1 MARSRFWTPLSPGGR
16 TDPSNYWFIGKRHT
30 QTSTCRFNRIIHF
43 STNAVIRT
51 LLERSDSIVTEE
63 EDRKQEEEHIRTA
76 LRTCGYLDWAIKKV
90 KEQMNR
96 KKLLEKIN
104 QRKIRHKKNQE
115 EIQRIFTKYRVR
127 VATVVKPQT
136 ALRQVLVHPKD
147 KVEKQKKAG
156 VVYKIP
162 CSQCE
167 KVYIGETGRQLGTRI
182 TEHRKE
188 AEEISDRNFTRSTR
202 RASTNEHHKSAITD
216 HVCQNNH
223 IMNWEAS
230 EIVEQESDKFK
241 R

>member
-1 MARSRFWTPLSPGGR
+1 M
-16 TDPSNYWFIGKRHT
+16 K
-30 QTSTCRFNRIIHF
+30 
-43 STNAVIRT
+43 
-51 LLERSDSIVTEE
+51 
-63 EDRKQEEEHIRTA
+63 DRKQEEEHIRTA
-76 LRTCGYLDWAIKKV
+76 LHTCSYPDWAIKRV
-90 KEQMNR
+90 EEQMNR
-96 KKLLEKIN
+96 KAIRKDKSKKDKAQEKS
-104 QRKIRHKKNQE
+104 RGVVTVPYVHSFTEK
-115 EIQRIFTKYRVR
+115 IQRIFTKHR

-136 ALRQVLVHPKD
+136 TLRQVLVHPKD

-188 AEEISDRNFTRSTR
+188 AEKISDRNFTRSTR

-241 R
+241 RWIKESICIRSNTPTMNRDEGAYQLSPIWTQVISTPKPGGEGASTE

>member
-1 MARSRFWTPLSPGGR
+1 MKIDNYMARSRFWTPLSPGGR
-16 TDPSNYWFIGKRHT
+16 TDPSNYWFTGKPHT
-30 QTSTCRFNRIIHF
+30 QTSTCHFSHIIHF
-43 STNAVIRT
+43 STN
-51 LLERSDSIVTEE
+51 LLSYGRYWKRVVTVPYV
-63 EDRKQEEEHIRTA
+63 HSFT
-76 LRTCGYLDWAIKKV
+76 
-90 KEQMNR
+90 
-96 KKLLEKIN
+96 EK
-104 QRKIRHKKNQE
+104 
-115 EIQRIFTKYRVR
+115 IQRIFTKHR

-136 ALRQVLVHPKD
+136 TLRQVLVHPKD

-188 AEEISDRNFTRSTR
+188 AEKISDKNFARSTL
-202 RASTNEHHKSAITD
+202 RASTNEHYKSAITD

-230 EIVEQESDKFK
+230 EIVELESDKFK
-241 R
+241 RWIKESICIRSNTPTMNRDEGAYQCSFLPYGHK

>member
-1 MARSRFWTPLSPGGR
+1 MTVPYVHSF
-16 TDPSNYWFIGKRHT
+16 
-30 QTSTCRFNRIIHF
+30 
-43 STNAVIRT
+43 
-51 LLERSDSIVTEE
+51 TE
-63 EDRKQEEEHIRTA
+63 K
-76 LRTCGYLDWAIKKV
+76 
-90 KEQMNR
+90 
-96 KKLLEKIN
+96 
-104 QRKIRHKKNQE
+104 
-115 EIQRIFTKYRVR
+115 IQRIFTKHG

-136 ALRQVLVHPKD
+136 TLRQVLVHPKD

-188 AEEISDRNFTRSTR
+188 AEKISDRYFTRSTR

-230 EIVEQESDKFK
+230 EIVEQESDKCK
-241 R
+241 RWIKESICISYEQGRGSLSAFSHMDTSDLHPQPGGGGWRLRSDFARLSK